1 MVWQSNKA
9 LLVFLAVSSGIF
21 YAILISFAE
30 ALTQRILQAHYYKSR
45 RQIKSKWRHILG
57 GRSKCDHCEKK
68 LNAVNLVPV
77 FGYWLS
83 GRKCDNCG
91 NAIKA
96 RYWLSELAAFVY
108 GTIVFWL
115 YPDIT
120 YALTTGAYLV
130 ILHVIMRID
139 WEYMLIPTEA
149 ILTMLILGL
158 LDLLNRF
165 YGYTTTATLS
175 SDISLHLLI
184 SFSWFFLLH
193 LIRILSRYR
202 MGLADVRLTLAL
214 CFGLGY
220 PLAVFLPTVASAL
233 GLVFYLLSR
242 LKPAAGLVKNDRGLK
257 TQVAFGV
264 FLGLAFLL
272 LRAFKIS

>member
-130 ILHVIMRID
+130 ILDLADRDDACATLAAPLV
-139 WEYMLIPTEA
+139 W
-149 ILTMLILGL
+149 L
-158 LDLLNRF
+158 LDQAHLNPPCASVITRDDNEF
-165 YGYTTTATLS
+165 E
-175 SDISLHLLI
+175 
-184 SFSWFFLLH
+184 WFC
-193 LIRILSRYR
+193 SRNQR
-202 MGLADVRLTLAL
+202 
-214 CFGLGY
+214 
-220 PLAVFLPTVASAL
+220 
-233 GLVFYLLSR
+233 
-242 LKPAAGLVKNDRGLK
+242 
-257 TQVAFGV
+257 
-264 FLGLAFLL
+264 
-272 LRAFKIS
+272 